1 MGEMK
6 DREELK
12 HILKEER
19 RKGKTIVF
27 TNGCFDI
34 LHPGHLYL
42 LQEAKNRGDILV
54 VGINSDASLKRLKG
68 EERPIFPQEERA
80 EILASL
86 EMVDYATV
94 FEEDNPYNIIN
105 ELKPR
110 VLVKGGDWKKEE
122 VIGRDLVES
131 WGGEVV
137 IIPYKKGYSTSGIL
151 DKIKTSNCRR

>member
-6 DREELK
+6 KREELK
-12 HILKEER
+12 NILKEER
-19 RKGKTIVF
+19 KKGKIIVF

-86 EMVDYATV
+86 EMVDYVTV

-105 ELKPR
+105 ALKPH

-151 DKIKTSNCRR
+151 DKIKRKSA

>member
-1 MGEMK
+1 MK